1 MYLSSA
7 KKGTSHT
14 ESHFDHDEK
23 QPCEKSIENI
33 VPDEPSYTPPKVRR
47 STRSTKGIPPTRYG
61 SVTSNKVN
69 VITNLGKWMSSI
81 SKKID
86 DIYDHVFD

>member
-1 MYLSSA
+1 MIKCSQVRRLLI
-7 KKGTSHT
+7 
-14 ESHFDHDEK
+14 
-23 QPCEKSIENI
+23 QL
-33 VPDEPSYTPPKVRR
+33 EPSEPVETTHSPPKVRR

-61 SVTSNKVN
+61 SVASHRVN
-69 VITNLGKWMSSI
+69 VSTKLGKWLKSM